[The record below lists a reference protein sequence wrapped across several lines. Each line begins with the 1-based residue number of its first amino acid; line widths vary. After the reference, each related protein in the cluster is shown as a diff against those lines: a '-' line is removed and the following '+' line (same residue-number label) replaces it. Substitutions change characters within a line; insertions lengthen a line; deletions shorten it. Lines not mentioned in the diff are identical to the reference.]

1 MTNELA
7 QRTPR
12 ERLDRFW
19 VLVKRTR
26 SYVRSTV
33 VLACVLILLAL
44 VATFTTKR
52 VYRSETTVVYRE
64 AVRVGREAESPA
76 QRAARLGPRLKE
88 YLYLRS
94 RLQSTIERFDLY
106 PELVRRSMLD
116 ALEEMQKHV
125 SFRTRSPDT
134 FALSFAHETP
144 EIAQA
149 VATHLAETMIADY
162 TSDNLDSALTTHDML
177 RVEVESSQ
185 KNVEEASRTLAQFL
199 AAHPQ
204 FTWGLG
210 DSPYASG
217 QQGNA
222 PGTPALPKQDK
233 PVLDSNLVPLTE
245 KLHAIEAELAG
256 PNIAT
261 PPLIVNSDAQK
272 QRDAAAAALV
282 SAESDL
288 EQKLLKV
295 TKAHPDAKIAQARVE
310 RAKATL
316 AAAEANLA
324 QSAASSTPTE
334 PAPTLD
340 LVRRTELQAQ
350 RDVLRAQ
357 IARHRAGQTN
367 ALEPSAKSVS
377 PLVDPPNV
385 VELETEW
392 HTLRLELERARDAFR
407 KSEDKER
414 AARLQAT
421 SAEVEVQESLV
432 VSDPAYLPVHP
443 ESGRGR
449 VFLAGTV
456 MAIFIALG
464 YASARV
470 LLCDTLF
477 DEGDVLALGSP
488 PLLVAVPHIPANSQ
502 PFVPAAAHGSTEP
515 HTTPTSR
522 PAVRLDP
529 THPRQDEPGAEA
541 RALVKPNQ
549 VATHALHSYV
559 EPNAPGLVV
568 VGAPYETSLEQV
580 NEIVRGSSTHVL
592 GALRVLR
599 HRLEQRRGEQ
609 SMVVSV
615 LSASRGEGKTAI
627 ALRLALT
634 LAEAER
640 ARVVVVEG
648 HVARPQLATLLQ
660 LHLPADLGLTMQ
672 LRRRMNGHGGAWN
685 IVRIGASVF
694 AIVEPSPTNVFPET
708 LHSLWFPALIHEL
721 KAAYDYVVIDG
732 CAVLDSGDAN
742 VIEEVS
748 DVVVLVARAGTT
760 TGTMITNAVR
770 RLGERR
776 VFGLVLNDEHR
787 RPQP

>member
-1 MTNELA
+1 MTNEMA
-7 QRTPR
+7 QSTPR

-26 SYVRSTV
+26 SYVRSTAA
-33 VLACVLILLAL
+33 LTCVLVLLAL
-44 VATFTTKR
+44 IATFTTKR
-52 VYRSETTVVYRE
+52 VYRSETTIVYRE
-64 AVRVGREAESPA
+64 AVRVGREAESPT

-106 PELVRRSMLD
+106 PELVQRSMLD

-185 KNVEEASRTLAQFL
+185 KKVEEASRALAQFL
-199 AAHPQ
+199 AVHPQ

-222 PGTPALPKQDK
+222 QGTPALPKQDK
-233 PVLDSNLVPLTE
+233 PILDGNLVTLTE

-256 PNIAT
+256 PNVAA

-272 QRDAAAAALV
+272 QRDAAAAALT
-282 SAESDL
+282 SAESEL

-324 QSAASSTPTE
+324 QSVASTPTE

-340 LVRRTELQAQ
+340 PVRRTELQAQ

-357 IARHRAGQTN
+357 IAKRRAGQTN
-367 ALEPSAKSVS
+367 ALELSAKSAR

-392 HTLRLELERARDAFR
+392 HTLRLDLERARDAFR

-432 VSDPAYLPVHP
+432 VSDPAFLPVHP

-502 PFVPAAAHGSTEP
+502 PFVPAAAHGSAEP
-515 HTTPTSR
+515 HPPPTSKPEVR
-522 PAVRLDP
+522 PDQ
-529 THPRQDEPGAEA
+529 THPLQDEPGVEV
-541 RALVKPNQ
+541 RALVKPTQ

-559 EPNAPGLVV
+559 EPNAPGLVI
-568 VGAPYETSLEQV
+568 VGAAYETSLEQV
-580 NEIVRGSSTHVL
+580 NEIVRGSSAHVL

-609 SMVVSV
+609 SLVVSV

-648 HVARPQLATLLQ
+648 HVARPQLAAQLQ
-660 LHLPADLGLTMQ
+660 LHLPDDLGLTMQ

-694 AIVEPSPTNVFPET
+694 AIIEPSPTNVFPET

-721 KAAYDYVVIDG
+721 KAAYDYVLIDG

-748 DVVVLVARAGTT
+748 DVVVLVARAGMT